1 MCARKL
7 GNRLEFIEHLCT
19 SLSCLQN
26 KFFFY
31 NHVSPFAT
39 VCHYIASMNRGT
51 GVGIMEVM
59 GAVSLQEV
67 GEMRLGQEK
76 WEKKVQELHN
86 LLQFKN

>member
-1 MCARKL
+1 
-7 GNRLEFIEHLCT
+7 
-19 SLSCLQN
+19 
-26 KFFFY
+26 
-31 NHVSPFAT
+31 
-39 VCHYIASMNRGT
+39 
-51 GVGIMEVM
+51 MEVM